1 MINIFGSGRVQWV
14 LLYKHGA
21 TKLRNWQNFLQGL
34 NTNEII
40 ATSENFEQKHWSQY
54 SFNYFFNEIIIFSE
68 KVDNLLIGEGM
79 AVLSIL
85 PNILYRDVI
94 NVYITRFSR
103 FAEIG
108 FN

>member
-1 MINIFGSGRVQWV
+1 MRLLPPVKILNKNIGV
-14 LLYKHGA
+14 YI
-21 TKLRNWQNFLQGL
+21 FL
-34 NTNEII
+34 II
-40 ATSENFEQKHWSQY
+40 
-54 SFNYFFNEIIIFSE
+54 FFNEIIMFSE
-68 KVDNLLIGEGM
+68 KVNDLLIGEGM

-85 PNILYRDVI
+85 PNIMYRGVI